1 MEAFLSSVA
10 AVTLAE
16 IGDKTQLLSLV
27 LITRF
32 RQPWPIILG
41 IFLATIANHALAGLL
56 GAQIG
61 VWLGPVLLRWIVGLA
76 FLAMAAWTLIP
87 DKLDEDA
94 EPPRYG
100 AFLTALVAFFLA
112 EMGDKTQLAT
122 IGLGAAW
129 PGQAVAVIMGT
140 TLGMMLANV
149 PVVLLGEKLAEK
161 VKMSSVRFVAAA
173 LFAAFGVLVLWR
185 GVG

>member
-1 MEAFLSSVA
+1 MEAFLTSVI

-32 RQPWPIILG
+32 RQPGPIIAG
-41 IFLATIANHALAGLL
+41 IFFATIANHALAGLL

-61 VWLGPVLLRWIVGLA
+61 AWLGPALLRWIVGIA

-87 DKLDEDA
+87 DTLDEEA
-94 EPPRYG
+94 QAHRRG

-122 IGLGAAW
+122 VGLAAAH
-129 PGQAVAVIMGT
+129 PGHTPSVILGT
-140 TLGMMLANV
+140 TVGMMLANV

-161 VKMSSVRFVAAA
+161 VKMSRVRFVAAA
-173 LFAAFGVLVLWR
+173 LFAIFGGVVLWR